1 MLLSELIRRAEST
14 LRIVYPEREA
24 RQMVLALLNYHL
36 GLQPY
41 THILEPQSA
50 VTDEDVVLI
59 MGSVERLAKEEPLQ
73 YITGQ
78 AWFYGRAF
86 NVSPDVLI
94 PRPETEYL
102 CRLALEQAERCGL
115 GGGAAVLD
123 LCTGSGCIAW
133 TMALEL
139 SGSRV
144 FAVDLS
150 DAALK
155 VASSQG
161 FSSDGPV
168 FLKADVLSDDLPE
181 KLASVS
187 SSLDPVPKFDI
198 ILSNPPY
205 VRESEKALMR
215 HNVLDWEPSMA
226 LFVPDSDP
234 LRFYRALARH
244 ADLMLSERGFGI
256 VEINEAFGEETAELF
271 TRSGFS
277 CTVLQDLSSRPRHVL
292 FRR

>member
-14 LRIVYPEREA
+14 LRRVYPEREA

-41 THILEPQSA
+41 THILQPQFM
-50 VTDEDVVLI
+50 VTGEDVLLV

-73 YITGQ
+73 YVTGQ
-78 AWFYGRAF
+78 AWFYGRTF

-161 FSSDGPV
+161 FSSVGPV